1 MPTPFLASTGI
12 FALQRVRQSDAHET
26 MLEVAEVL
34 LSALLQMSAQGLFH
48 RRREHGHS
56 ILPPLAVPNQDLVPV
71 EVQ

>member
-1 MPTPFLASTGI
+1 
-12 FALQRVRQSDAHET
+12 